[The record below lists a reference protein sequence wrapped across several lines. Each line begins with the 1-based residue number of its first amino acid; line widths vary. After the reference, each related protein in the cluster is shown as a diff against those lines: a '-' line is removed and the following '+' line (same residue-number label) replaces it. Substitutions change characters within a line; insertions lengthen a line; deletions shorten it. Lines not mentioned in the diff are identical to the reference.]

1 MLRRRFIQKMT
12 MQAIRL
18 HPAPAGS
25 PAYTPSNPAPTSA
38 LHLERIPIPTLSS
51 QNQLLI
57 KIKSTTIIR
66 DTLTWPELY
75 VEDKPY
81 PTPGNDLSG
90 TVVRTC
96 SPDSKFETGDEVFGM
111 LPADR
116 PGTWAE
122 YVVANENE
130 VSIKPGGLKWDEAA
144 ALPLSGLTAFEMLF
158 VHGGI
163 PIPSNED
170 AIMNSKRASTQG
182 VGGEKAKKKVL
193 VTGAAGAVGLYIVQ
207 LARLAGVHVTAASRS
222 NERNGEIL
230 RSLGADEVVEYTE
243 LDSSAHAKGY
253 DIILDTVGGA
263 TLESSWKWVKDN
275 GHLMSVDSS
284 SWNFVEEH
292 KRAGTARGGVKALWF
307 IVQGGSENLNALARF
322 AGVGLLRIFL
332 LDTYPLSK
340 IREAY
345 DRANGRVT
353 GRGKIIV
360 SLDA

>member
-1 MLRRRFIQKMT
+1 

-25 PAYTPSNPAPTSA
+25 ALYNPSNPAPTSA

-51 QNQLLI
+51 RNQLLI
-57 KIKSTTIIR
+57 KIHSTTIIR

-90 TVVRTC
+90 TVVQTY
-96 SPDSKFETGDEVFGM
+96 SPDSRFKVGDEVFGM

-122 YVVANENE
+122 YVIAYENE
-130 VSIKPGGLKWDEAA
+130 VSIKPKALGWDKAA

-163 PIPSNED
+163 PVPSDEY
-170 AIMNSKRASTQG
+170 AIRNWKRESSQG
-182 VGGEKAKKKVL
+182 AGQPWEKSKKVL
-193 VTGAAGAVGLYIVQ
+193 ITGAAGAVGLYIIQ
-207 LARLAGVHVTAASRS
+207 LARLAGLHVTAASS
-222 NERNGEIL
+222 SSERNGEIL
-230 RSLGADEVVEYTE
+230 RSLGADEVIEYSQLGE
-243 LDSSAHAKGY
+243 PGHAKAY
-253 DIILDTVGGA
+253 DIILDTVGGT
-263 TLESSWKWVKDN
+263 TLSSSWDWVKDN
-275 GHLMSVDSS
+275 NHLISVDSS

-292 KRAGTARGGVKALWF
+292 TKQGIAREGVKALWF
-307 IVQGGSENLNALARF
+307 IVQGGTENLDVLGRF
-322 AGVGLLRIFL
+322 AGLGLLKVFV
-332 LDTYPLSK
+332 LDTYPLNN
-340 IREAY
+340 IQEAY

-353 GRGKIIV
+353 GRGKIII
-360 SLDA
+360 SLVA